1 MNSSPFCRFLIW
13 GILAVSIQFFL
24 LSPSVS
30 QTASSLEGTW
40 SQTQS
45 NAGECS
51 NCTVL
56 IEAVSRRDGMLL
68 VTAKNGWT
76 AQLFYDL
83 NADGVAAGVGRW
95 YTNNNG
101 DNSAK
106 VFDMVMRIVPAGLEM
121 RMRARDDATG
131 DWVVSTFNR
140 ASALSQFESQTALS
154 MLPSVTEQI
163 AIEPVSEPLLFA
175 CRNGKTLL
183 VQYDHR
189 AAESIAVAS
198 YDARQIY
205 MIQVISGSGT
215 RFANDEYE
223 FHTKGKDGVFTVAD
237 QTIVCDLE

>member
-1 MNSSPFCRFLIW
+1 MNSSPFCRFSTW
-13 GILAVSIQFFL
+13 GTLVVSVQFFL
-24 LSPSVS
+24 LLFTSAQS
-30 QTASSLEGTW
+30 ASSLEGTW
-40 SQTQS
+40 SQTYS

-51 NCTVL
+51 NCTIL
-56 IEAVSRRDGMLL
+56 IEPVSRRNGMLL
-68 VTAKNGWT
+68 VTATNGWA

-83 NADGVAAGVGRW
+83 NADGVAGGVGRW
-95 YTNNNG
+95 HTNHTG
-101 DNSAK
+101 AISAK
-106 VFDMVMRIVPAGLEM
+106 VFDMVIQTIPAGLEM
-121 RMRARDDATG
+121 RMRARDDDKG

-140 ASALSQFESQTALS
+140 ASALSLFESQTALS

-163 AIEPVSEPLLFA
+163 AIDPVSEPLLFA

-215 RFANDEYE
+215 RYANDEYE